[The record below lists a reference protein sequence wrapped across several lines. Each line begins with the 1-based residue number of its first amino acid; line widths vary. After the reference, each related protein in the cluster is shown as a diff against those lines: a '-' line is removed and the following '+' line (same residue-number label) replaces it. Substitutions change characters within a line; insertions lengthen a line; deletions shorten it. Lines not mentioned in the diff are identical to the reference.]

1 MMKKNKF
8 YLFLILVLTISLTTN
23 ALYSADDFV
32 SSRVK
37 DISDRNYEEAVI
49 QLLDNAKDSIVIS
62 MYSINLGKGDTNPVK
77 LLLNDLLEARQ
88 RGVNV
93 TLYLNTRFQDNE
105 KSETVLVKSPY
116 LKKLKDAECVV
127 YFIHSNRKLHDKL
140 IIVDNRYIV
149 EGSANWSN
157 AALRRNFESSTLIDS
172 PDLARV
178 KLARIENLVTLSTPR
193 DKGPYTP
200 AYIEN
205 LPKILTV
212 PKQLLLNKRYFSGM
226 VSRYDERAMDLY
238 LLLLAHSSAASKQ
251 EFFVSLEAMGLSLG
265 LPDTWSN
272 TALRRQVIRS
282 LKNLQDR
289 YNLINV
295 KFYHGR
301 DASVALTNTKGDSF
315 IISTDSIIKAQNIQL
330 TMRLKFLLL
339 VQALLKEEGKDLYSV
354 SQAAVAK
361 RFNVNRRTIHDAFN
375 DLRKYHR

>member
-1 MMKKNKF
+1 VKKNRF
-8 YLFLILVLTISLTTN
+8 FLFLVLVFTVSLATSF
-23 ALYSADDFV
+23 LYSADDFV
-32 SSRVK
+32 LSRVK

-49 QLLDNAKDSIVIS
+49 QLLDNAKDSVVIS
-62 MYSINLGKGDTNPVK
+62 MYSINLGKGDVNPVK

-93 TLYLNTRFQDNE
+93 TLYLNTRFQDDE
-105 KSETVLVKSPY
+105 KSGTVLIKSPY
-116 LKKLKDAECVV
+116 LKKLKDAGCIVH
-127 YFIHSNRKLHDKL
+127 FIHSNRKLHDKL

-172 PDLARV
+172 QDLACV

-205 LPKILTV
+205 LPKTLTI
-212 PKQLLLNKRYFSGM
+212 PKPLLLDKRYFSSM

-238 LLLLAHSSAASKQ
+238 LLLLAHSLAAGKQ
-251 EFFVSLEAMGLSLG
+251 GFFVSLEAIGLSLG

-301 DASVALTNTKGDSF
+301 DASVALTDIKGESF
-315 IISTDSIIKAQNIQL
+315 IISTDSIIKAQNTQL

-339 VQALLKEEGKDLYSV
+339 IQALLKEEGKGLYSV

-375 DLRKYHR
+375 DLREGMK